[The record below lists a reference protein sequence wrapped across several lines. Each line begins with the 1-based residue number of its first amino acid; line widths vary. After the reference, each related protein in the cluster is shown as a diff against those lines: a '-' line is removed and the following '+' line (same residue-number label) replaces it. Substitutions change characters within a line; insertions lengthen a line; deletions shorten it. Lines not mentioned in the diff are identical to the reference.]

1 MTDPRR
7 LYHYTARHH
16 ADEIREHGAID
27 RGGVPI
33 PNRSG
38 DEILGVVRGWQW
50 LTTDPSWRQGWATK
64 HTIGCDRTE
73 CRLVV
78 DVPVIELH
86 RLSRW
91 TEVAR
96 DFGFRAAQAR
106 RFAALGT
113 GSDPS
118 TWYVFEGPIPY
129 AWVVA
134 VERRP

>member
-1 MTDPRR
+1 MPRP

-33 PNRSG
+33 SDRG
-38 DEILGVVRGWQW
+38 GEALLGIARGFQW
-50 LTTDPSWRQGWATK
+50 LTTDASWRQGWATRRE
-64 HTIGCDRTE
+64 IRCDRTE

-78 DVPVIELH
+78 EIPVLELH

-96 DFGFRAAQAR
+96 DFGYRPDVAR

-113 GSDPS
+113 GSDPA
-118 TWYVFEGPIPY
+118 TWYLFEGAIPY
-129 AWVVA
+129 AWVKA
-134 VERRP
+134 VEARP